1 MKNILITI
9 ATILAMA
16 NANSQISFKDIDED
30 PEHPFAQKVA
40 IVDENGVTTFV
51 ENQDEDKMILGHGH
65 DFYIVYRKSTNKIY
79 VKNPKGVVLSGIEV
93 PEGRYVE
100 AVNYDNM
107 TDHEQFD
114 ALTSKAAFTI
124 VDPETEHR
132 TVYNKHC
139 KRIGGY

>member
-9 ATILAMA
+9 AAILAMA

-30 PEHPFAQKVA
+30 PEHPFAEEVA
-40 IVDENGVTTFV
+40 IVDENGKTLFV
-51 ENQDEDKMILGHGH
+51 ERQDEDKMILGHGH

-79 VKNPKGVVLSGIEV
+79 VKSPKGAVLSGIEV
-93 PEGRYVE
+93 PKGCYVE

-114 ALTSKAAFTI
+114 ALTSKAAFTV
-124 VDPETEHR
+124 VDPDTDHR
-132 TVYNKHC
+132 TVYNKQC

>member
-1 MKNILITI
+1 MKKIITTI
-9 ATILAMA
+9 AAILAIHLA
-16 NANSQISFKDIDED
+16 DAQISFRDIDED
-30 PEHPFAQKVA
+30 PEHPFAEEVA
-40 IVDENGVTTFV
+40 IVDENGRTLFV
-51 ENQDEDKMILGHGH
+51 ERQDEDKMILGHGH
-65 DFYIVYRKSTNKIY
+65 DFYIVYRNSTNKIY
-79 VKNPKGVVLSGIEV
+79 VKSPKGVVLSGIEV
-93 PEGRYVE
+93 PKGCYVE

-124 VDPETEHR
+124 VNPETEHR